1 MSVTRAN
8 VLEDAL
14 HRLEKQLFF
23 FFSVP
28 VMLFK
33 DFFNQLITVTQYC
46 TRRVCSKPVGK
57 GVYYSL

>member
-14 HRLEKQLFF
+14 HRLEKQLLF

-46 TRRVCSKPVGK
+46 TR
-57 GVYYSL
+57 Y